1 MNNNEA
7 DDVESLRIKVEKMSK
22 YISELEE
29 NLKKYTNST
38 RHIKYYENNADK
50 VKERTKNYVEKLKE
64 ENPEKLKEWR
74 RNYYLKRKEK
84 LKEMNENNITTN
96 N

>member
-1 MNNNEA
+1 MNNNET
-7 DDVESLRIKVEKMSK
+7 DDIEILRIKVEKMSK

-38 RHIKYYENNADK
+38 RHIKYYENNVDK

-74 RNYYLKRKEK
+74 RNE
-84 LKEMNENNITTN
+84 I
-96 N
+96 

>member
-1 MNNNEA
+1 MNNDDA
-7 DDVESLRIKVEKMSK
+7 DDVETMKIKMENMKN
-22 YISELEE
+22 YITELEE

-50 VKERTKNYVEKLKE
+50 VKERTKNYVEKLKT

-74 RNYYLKRKEK
+74 RTYYLKRKEK
-84 LKEMNENNITTN
+84 LKEQINDDG
-96 N
+96 